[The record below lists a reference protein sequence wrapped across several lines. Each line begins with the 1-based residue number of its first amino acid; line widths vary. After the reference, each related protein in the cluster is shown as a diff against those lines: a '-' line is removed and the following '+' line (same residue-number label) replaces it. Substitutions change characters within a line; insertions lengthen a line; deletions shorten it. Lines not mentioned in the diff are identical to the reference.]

1 MAKRDPHINPI
12 NAFKELDPKV
22 WSYHLLFWV
31 LMAILLTTF
40 SGHSDGLLHS
50 FFLESVN
57 MLFYASLVYFNVFFL
72 IPKYLSSKRLGK
84 YIIFLVG
91 AVIAATMMKV
101 VVFYLSSPEGN
112 KGIWLKNQSFF
123 FLSFFLVTTVS
134 TIAKIIADW
143 ARYQREKQEIA
154 TKTVTS
160 ELQFLR
166 SQINPHFLFNTLNS
180 LYALTL
186 KKSDIAPEIV
196 LKLSEMMRYMLYE
209 CNEKTVLL
217 SNEINYIKNYLD
229 LERLRHGPDADIQLN
244 ISGAISDQRIAPLFF
259 IPFLENS
266 FKHGLNHQLEKGFV
280 HIDLN
285 ISEKK
290 VHFSIRNSKPEQ
302 MPLAP
307 SKRMGGFGLA
317 NVKQRLELIYP
328 ERHNLRV
335 MVGPQA
341 YEMDLEIEFS

>member
-1 MAKRDPHINPI
+1 M
-12 NAFKELDPKV
+12 F
-22 WSYHLLFWV
+22 
-31 LMAILLTTF
+31 
-40 SGHSDGLLHS
+40 
-50 FFLESVN
+50 
-57 MLFYASLVYFNVFFL
+57 FYASLVYFNVFYL
-72 IPKYLSSKRLGK
+72 IPKFLSGKNLGK
-84 YIIFLVG
+84 YLLFLLG
-91 AVIAATMMKV
+91 AVVAATMGKV
-101 VVFYLSSPEGN
+101 VVFYLFSPQGD
-112 KGIWLKNQSFF
+112 KGIWVKNQSFI

-229 LERLRHGPDADIQLN
+229 LERLRHGAGADIQLT
-244 ISGAISDQRIAPLFF
+244 ISGDITDQRIAPLFF

-266 FKHGLNHQLEKGFV
+266 FKHGLNHQLKKGFV
-280 HIDLN
+280 HINLQVF
-285 ISEKK
+285 EKK

-307 SKRMGGFGLA
+307 SKRAGGFGLA
-317 NVKQRLELIYP
+317 NVKHRLELIYP
-328 ERHNLRV
+328 DKHQLRV

-341 YEMDLEIEFS
+341 YEMDLEIAFG

>member
-1 MAKRDPHINPI
+1 MGKSKAHINPI
-12 NAFKELDPKV
+12 TAFKEWDAKV
-22 WSYHLLFWV
+22 WGYHLLFWV
-31 LMAILLTTF
+31 LLAILLTAF
-40 SGHSDGLLHS
+40 SGRSGTLLHS
-50 FFLESVN
+50 FFMELVN
-57 MLFYASLVYFNVFFL
+57 MLFYASLVYFNVFYL
-72 IPKYLSSKRLGK
+72 IPKFLTNKKVGR
-84 YIIFLVG
+84 YILFLIV
-91 AVIAATMMKV
+91 AVVAVTMGKV
-101 VVFYLSSPEGN
+101 VVFYLFSPQGD
-112 KGIWLKNQSFF
+112 KSVWLKNQSFF
-123 FLSFFLVTTVS
+123 FLSFFLVTMVS
-134 TIAKIIADW
+134 TIGKIIADW
-143 ARYQREKQEIA
+143 AKYQRDKQEIA

-229 LERLRHGPDADIQLN
+229 LERLRHGAGADIQLN
-244 ISGAISDQRIAPLFF
+244 INGEITDQRIAPLFF

-266 FKHGLNHQLEKGFV
+266 FKHGLNHQLKNGFV

-285 ISEKK
+285 VSKTQ

-302 MPLAP
+302 MPMAP
-307 SKRMGGFGLA
+307 AKRAGGFGLA
-317 NVKQRLELIYP
+317 NVRHRLELIYP
-328 ERHNLRV
+328 EKHQLRV

-341 YEMDLEIEFS
+341 YEMDLVIEF

>member
-1 MAKRDPHINPI
+1 MGKSKAHINPI
-12 NAFKELDPKV
+12 NAFKEWNPKV
-22 WSYHLLFWV
+22 WGYHLLFWV
-31 LMAILLTTF
+31 LLAILLTAF
-40 SGHSDGLLHS
+40 SDRSGSILHS
-50 FFLESVN
+50 FLMEMVN
-57 MLFYASLVYFNVFFL
+57 MLFYASLVYFNVFYL
-72 IPKYLSSKRLGK
+72 IPKYLTEKRLGK
-84 YIIFLVG
+84 YIVFLVG
-91 AVIAATMMKV
+91 AVIAVTMGKV
-101 VVFYLSSPEGN
+101 VIFYLFSAAGD

-134 TIAKIIADW
+134 TVAKIIADW
-143 ARYQREKQEIA
+143 GKYQREKHEIA

-229 LERLRHGPDADIQLN
+229 LERLRHGAGADIQLN
-244 ISGAISDQRIAPLFF
+244 ITGTVTDQRIAPLFF

-266 FKHGLNHQLEKGFV
+266 FKHGLNHQLKKGFV
-280 HIDLN
+280 HIDLQVF
-285 ISEKK
+285 EHK
-290 VHFSIRNSKPEQ
+290 VRFSIRNSKPEQ
-302 MPLAP
+302 MPMAP
-307 SKRMGGFGLA
+307 SKRVGGFGLA
-317 NVKQRLELIYP
+317 NVKHRLELIYP
-328 ERHNLRV
+328 DKHDLRV

-341 YEMDLEIEFS
+341 YEMDLVIEFG